1 MVKYGQN
8 TEIELKENLG
18 RMDVYEEI
26 YDKNKKLIDIA
37 IEKIKVCENDPLHFI
52 GHTIDVVNYVKE
64 LLEKTPA
71 NKEICIIAA
80 YWHDV
85 GRTVTDKGH
94 EEESGRILKEEMAKL
109 GYSNEMIEQCYLAVV
124 NHKRKC
130 IPPTIEGK
138 IVRDADKIA
147 YIGKNR
153 WKRCIETEPEALDEI
168 IEVYLPILREEI
180 LRLEYSKE
188 LFDRDMNSY
197 VKEYI
202 EILKNKKECNN

>member
-8 TEIELKENLG
+8 TEIELKENFG
-18 RMDVYEEI
+18 RMDIYEEI
-26 YDKNKKLIDIA
+26 YNKNKKLIDTA

-52 GHTIDVVNYVKE
+52 GHTIDVVNYMKE
-64 LLEKTPA
+64 LLEEIPA

-85 GRTVTDKGH
+85 GRTVTDKGR
-94 EEESGRILKEEMAKL
+94 EEESGRILKEEMNKL
-109 GYSNEMIEQCYLAVV
+109 NYSNEMIEQCYSAVV

-153 WKRCIETEPEALDEI
+153 WRRCIEEKPEALDEI
-168 IEVYLPILREEI
+168 IEVYLPILREEV
-180 LRLEYSKE
+180 LRLECSKK

-197 VKEYI
+197 VKDYI
-202 EILKNKKECNN
+202 EILKNKKEGSN

>member
-1 MVKYGQN
+1 
-8 TEIELKENLG
+8 
-18 RMDVYEEI
+18 MDVYEEI
-26 YDKNKKLIDIA
+26 YNKNKKLIDIA
-37 IEKIKVCENDPLHFI
+37 IEKNKVCENDPLHFI

-64 LLEKTPA
+64 LLEVIPA

-94 EEESGRILKEEMAKL
+94 EEESGRILKEEMTKL
-109 GYSNEMIEQCYLAVV
+109 NYSNEMIEQCYLAVV

-147 YIGKNR
+147 YIGKKR
-153 WKRCIETEPEALDEI
+153 WERCIEENPHELDEI
-168 IEVYLPILREEI
+168 IEVYLPIIREEI
-180 LRLEYSKE
+180 LRLDYSKE

-197 VKEYI
+197 VKDYI
-202 EILKNKKECNN
+202 EIWKEKTR

>member
-1 MVKYGQN
+1 
-8 TEIELKENLG
+8 
-18 RMDVYEEI
+18 MDIYEEI
-26 YDKNKKLIDIA
+26 YNKNKKLIDIA

-64 LLEKTPA
+64 LLKEILA

-94 EEESGRILKEEMAKL
+94 EEESGRILKEEMVKL

-153 WKRCIETEPEALDEI
+153 WKRCMEEEPEALDEI

-180 LRLEYSKE
+180 LRLEYSKK

-202 EILKNKKECNN
+202 EILKNKKESNN

>member
-1 MVKYGQN
+1 M
-8 TEIELKENLG
+8 
-18 RMDVYEEI
+18 
-26 YDKNKKLIDIA
+26 
-37 IEKIKVCENDPLHFI
+37 
-52 GHTIDVVNYVKE
+52 
-64 LLEKTPA
+64 
-71 NKEICIIAA
+71 
-80 YWHDV
+80 

-94 EEESGRILKEEMAKL
+94 EEESGRILKGEMAKL

-153 WKRCIETEPEALDEI
+153 WKRCIEEKPEVLDEI
-168 IEVYLPILREEI
+168 IGVYLPILREEV
-180 LRLEYSKE
+180 LRLECSKK

-197 VKEYI
+197 VKDWI
-202 EILKNKKECNN
+202 EILKNKKEGNN

>member
-1 MVKYGQN
+1 
-8 TEIELKENLG
+8 
-18 RMDVYEEI
+18 MDIYEEI
-26 YDKNKKLIDIA
+26 YIKNKKLIDAA
-37 IEKIKVCENDPLHFI
+37 IEQTKKCDNDPLHFI

-64 LLEKTPA
+64 LLEKIPA
-71 NKEICIIAA
+71 NKEICIISA

-85 GRTVTDKGH
+85 GRSIIDKGH
-94 EEESGRILKEEMAKL
+94 EEESGKMIKEEMSRL
-109 GYSNEMIEQCYLAVV
+109 GYDNKMIEECYSAVI
-124 NHKRKC
+124 NHKRDS

-153 WKRCIETEPEALDEI
+153 WKRCMEEKPEALDEI
-168 IEVYLPILREEI
+168 ITVYLPILRDKI

-197 VKEYI
+197 IKKYI
-202 EILKNKKECNN
+202 DIIKDENQLLNTKKY

>member
-1 MVKYGQN
+1 
-8 TEIELKENLG
+8 
-18 RMDVYEEI
+18 MDVYEEI

-64 LLEKTPA
+64 LLEEIPA

-85 GRTVTDKGH
+85 GRSVTNKGH
-94 EEESGRILKEEMAKL
+94 EEESGKILKDEMAKL
-109 GYSNEMIEQCYLAVV
+109 GYSNEIIEQCYLAVV

-147 YIGKNR
+147 YIGKHR
-153 WKRCIETEPEALDEI
+153 WKRCIEEEPEALDEI

-180 LRLEYSKE
+180 LKLEYSKE

-202 EILKNKKECNN
+202 EIWKNKKKGNK

>member
-1 MVKYGQN
+1 
-8 TEIELKENLG
+8 
-18 RMDVYEEI
+18 MDSYEEI
-26 YDKNKKLIDIA
+26 YIKNKKLIDSA
-37 IEKIKVCENDPLHFI
+37 IEQTKKCDNDPLHFI

-64 LLEKTPA
+64 LLEKIPA
-71 NKEICIIAA
+71 NKEICIISA

-85 GRTVTDKGH
+85 GRSIIDKGH
-94 EEESGRILKEEMAKL
+94 EKESGRMLKKEMSKL
-109 GYSNEMIEQCYLAVV
+109 GYENKMIEECYSAVI
-124 NHKRKC
+124 NHKRDS

-153 WKRCIETEPEALDEI
+153 WKRCMEENPEALDEI
-168 IEVYLPILREEI
+168 ITVYLPILRDKI

-197 VKEYI
+197 IKKYI
-202 EILKNKKECNN
+202 DIIKNENQLLNTKN

>member
-1 MVKYGQN
+1 
-8 TEIELKENLG
+8 
-18 RMDVYEEI
+18 MDIYEEI
-26 YDKNKKLIDIA
+26 YNKNKKLIDIA
-37 IEKIKVCENDPLHFI
+37 IEKMKVCENDPLHFI

-64 LLEKTPA
+64 LLEEIPA

-85 GRTVTDKGH
+85 GRSVTDKGH
-94 EEESGRILKEEMAKL
+94 EEESGRILKEEMEKL
-109 GYSNEMIEQCYLAVV
+109 SYSNEIIEQCYSAVV

-130 IPPTIEGK
+130 IPPTVEGK

-153 WKRCIETEPEALDEI
+153 WKRCIEEEPEALDEI
-168 IEVYLPILREEI
+168 IEVYLPILREEL
-180 LRLEYSKE
+180 LRLEDSKE
-188 LFDRDMNSY
+188 LFDIGMNAY

-202 EILKNKKECNN
+202 ETIKNKKEGNN

>member
-1 MVKYGQN
+1 
-8 TEIELKENLG
+8 
-18 RMDVYEEI
+18 MDSYEEI
-26 YDKNKKLIDIA
+26 YIKNKKLIDSA
-37 IEKIKVCENDPLHFI
+37 IEQTKKCDNDPLHFI

-64 LLEKTPA
+64 LLEKIPA
-71 NKEICIIAA
+71 NKEICIISA

-85 GRTVTDKGH
+85 GRSIIDKGH
-94 EEESGRILKEEMAKL
+94 EEESGRMLKKEMSKL
-109 GYSNEMIEQCYLAVV
+109 GYENKMIEECYSAVI
-124 NHKRKC
+124 NHKRDS

-153 WKRCIETEPEALDEI
+153 WKRCMEENPEALDEI
-168 IEVYLPILREEI
+168 ITVYLPILRDKI

-197 VKEYI
+197 IKKYI
-202 EILKNKKECNN
+202 DIIKNENQLLNTKN

>member
-1 MVKYGQN
+1 MN
-8 TEIELKENLG
+8 
-18 RMDVYEEI
+18 MDIYEEI
-26 YDKNKKLIDIA
+26 YIKNKELIDSA
-37 IEKIKVCENDPLHFI
+37 VEKTKKCENDPLHFI

-64 LLEKTPA
+64 LLEKIPA

-85 GRTVTDKGH
+85 GRTVKDKGH
-94 EEESGRILKEEMAKL
+94 EEESGRILKEEMTKL
-109 GYSNEMIEQCYLAVV
+109 GYSDEMIEQCYSAVV
-124 NHKRKC
+124 SHRRKC

-147 YIGKNR
+147 FIGKNR
-153 WKRCIETEPEALDEI
+153 WKRCMEEDPHALDEI
-168 IEVYLPILREEI
+168 IETYLPILKDEI

-197 VKEYI
+197 IKEYL
-202 EILKNKKECNN
+202 EKRQ